1 VFGTGKACVKP
12 IQNCDQTIGFAK
24 ATIKY
29 FWCFM
34 EKESKLNIIVLYKVV
49 KITFGNPSAY
59 FNSSLKLTRNKYK

>member
-34 EKESKLNIIVLYKVV
+34 EKESKLLLFCI
-49 KITFGNPSAY
+49 
-59 FNSSLKLTRNKYK
+59 KL